1 MTGFLLATL
10 LAAGTPQV
18 EPSFSLAVVAHQG
31 VPVTNLSLGD
41 LRRIFMGDRQFWA
54 QDLRVTLLVPST
66 GSREG
71 QLLLRRVYEKTEAQY
86 RHYWIAKVFRAEVSA
101 APKVVASETLAAALL
116 REIEG
121 AVTVLDAGKIPPG
134 VKVLTIDGRS
144 PAADDYPLR

>member
-1 MTGFLLATL
+1 MTGFLLATF

-18 EPSFSLAVVAHQG
+18 EPPFSLAVVAHQG

-71 QLLLRRVYEKTEAQY
+71 QLLLRRVYEKTQAQY

-101 APKVVASETLAAALL
+101 APKVVVSETLAAALL

-121 AVTVLDAGKIPPG
+121 AVTVLDASKIPPG